1 MALIFEDESKTIGK
15 KQFIVPDKVVDKLKL
30 NRNLFGNAKKSKG
43 YKRINA
49 IIDDDYN
56 KRSTKKDKIH
66 NGKKTISGSELKK
79 LNQEKDSGQISNS
92 PTDINNVL
100 TGPLFPWA
108 KDQLRAARTAVEK
121 VKAVP
126 PVPKLEKHPEKPED
140 VNKPL
145 KMGNS
150 LVKITESSDED
161 WLPYYD
167 SISEIDTSSIL
178 HDFIFKKSNKQQWTP
193 LIQPDMYKKALSEF
207 VKFGKFIHFPT
218 KYVYQWMG
226 IILNNTAKLRANT
239 EWAGHID
246 YGVFPM
252 SDLEDAIEQYPEFF
266 EKYIKEF
273 GEPNEDYSY
282 DFMDDIGFYDW
293 MSMPDGSDAW
303 SDYGLPALESIICG
317 YKEGMTPE
325 ETIVIINKALD
336 CAHPRGDL
344 ASIFIV
350 GGSRTL
356 TQISESIKRS
366 NKKIIINENQLL
378 ALKEYHDQLAFNF
391 DEDGNAYFEK
401 NNWEHYVDFL
411 EDIGKPG
418 TLPSSEWGIQ
428 EIQDAVDEELE
439 KISYDGDDLNEYDY
453 ENAFLE
459 LVFETFIYKHNKMD
473 EIFEDDFLE
482 KFNGFYEFEKEN
494 NYYDRSQT
502 IEKYLREKTD
512 VFDDPYNLDDFL
524 TPFGYNEY
532 RGHLREAFTEHFEEY
547 DMLSSMIINDR
558 GLIYIERNITIPNFN
573 SPEFNLNKNLYKTYY
588 NYLKDKFYDLGNC
601 FTWGENC
608 GEAYNGSSFG
618 QGKTSEL
625 RIKCWVDPKDIN
637 WASTVY
643 RNCYSLNYEKEV
655 YIDKTGA
662 KIEVFDVVLMN
673 GNVNGQNVSSKSLI
687 KTPIIVEY

>member
-49 IIDDDYN
+49 IIDDEYN

-100 TGPLFPWA
+100 TSPLFPWA

-150 LVKITESSDED
+150 LVKITESYDDD

-167 SISEIDTSSIL
+167 SISEIDTSRIL
-178 HDFIFKKSNKQQWTP
+178 YDFIFKKSNKQQWTP

-246 YGVFPM
+246 YGSFPM

-303 SDYGLPALESIICG
+303 SDYGLPALEEVICK

-350 GGSRTL
+350 GGSKAL
-356 TQISESIKRS
+356 TQISESIKRN
-366 NKKIIINENQLL
+366 NKKIIVNENQLL

-391 DEDGNAYFEK
+391 DENGNAYFKK

-418 TLPSSEWGIQ
+418 TLPSSEWGMQ
-428 EIQDAVDEELE
+428 EIQNAVNEELE
-439 KISYDGDDLNEYDY
+439 KVDYQNDELNEYDY
-453 ENAFLE
+453 VNAFLE
-459 LVFETFIYKHNKMD
+459 LVYETFIYEHNKMD
-473 EIFEDDFLE
+473 EIFENNFLE

-502 IEKYLREKTD
+502 IKKYLQEKTD
-512 VFDDPYNLDDFL
+512 VFDDPYNLDNFL

-532 RGHLREAFTEHFEEY
+532 QGHLQEAFTEHFEEY

-573 SPEFNLNKNLYKTYY
+573 SPEFNFNKNLYKTYY

-601 FTWGENC
+601 FSWGEDC
-608 GEAYNGSSFG
+608 GEAYNGGSFG

-625 RIKCWVDPKDIN
+625 KIKCWVDPKDIN
-637 WASTVY
+637 WETTVY

-655 YIDKTGA
+655 YIDETGA

-673 GNVNGQNVSSKSLI
+673 GNVNGQNVSGKSLI

>member
-15 KQFIVPDKVVDKLKL
+15 KQFIVPDKVVEKLKL

-56 KRSTKKDKIH
+56 KRSNKKDKIH

-145 KMGNS
+145 KMGNATI
-150 LVKITESSDED
+150 KIT
-161 WLPYYD
+161 
-167 SISEIDTSSIL
+167 
-178 HDFIFKKSNKQQWTP
+178 
-193 LIQPDMYKKALSEF
+193 
-207 VKFGKFIHFPT
+207 
-218 KYVYQWMG
+218 
-226 IILNNTAKLRANT
+226 
-239 EWAGHID
+239 
-246 YGVFPM
+246 
-252 SDLEDAIEQYPEFF
+252 
-266 EKYIKEF
+266 
-273 GEPNEDYSY
+273 
-282 DFMDDIGFYDW
+282 
-293 MSMPDGSDAW
+293 
-303 SDYGLPALESIICG
+303 
-317 YKEGMTPE
+317 
-325 ETIVIINKALD
+325 
-336 CAHPRGDL
+336 
-344 ASIFIV
+344 
-350 GGSRTL
+350 
-356 TQISESIKRS
+356 
-366 NKKIIINENQLL
+366 ENQLL
-378 ALKEYHDQLAFNF
+378 VLKEYHDQLAFNF

-418 TLPSSEWGIQ
+418 TLPSSEWGMQ
-428 EIQDAVDEELE
+428 EIQNAVDEELE
-439 KISYDGDDLNEYDY
+439 KVDYRDDELNEYDY

-459 LVFETFIYKHNKMD
+459 LVCETFIYKHNKMD
-473 EIFEDDFLE
+473 EIFEDNFLE

-502 IEKYLREKTD
+502 IEKYLRQQTD
-512 VFDDPYNLDDFL
+512 VFNDPYNLDNFL
-524 TPFGYNEY
+524 TPFGYKEY
-532 RGHLREAFTEHFEEY
+532 QGHLQERFTEHFEEY

-558 GLIYIERNITIPNFN
+558 GLIYIERNIVIPNFN

-601 FTWGENC
+601 FSWGEDC

-625 RIKCWVDPKDIN
+625 KIKCWVDPKDIN
-637 WASTVY
+637 WEATVY

-655 YIDKTGA
+655 YIDETGA
-662 KIEVFDVVLMN
+662 KIEVFDVVLMK
-673 GNVNGQNVSSKSLI
+673 GNANGQNVSGKSLI

>member
-1 MALIFEDESKTIGK
+1 
-15 KQFIVPDKVVDKLKL
+15 
-30 NRNLFGNAKKSKG
+30 
-43 YKRINA
+43 
-49 IIDDDYN
+49 
-56 KRSTKKDKIH
+56 
-66 NGKKTISGSELKK
+66 
-79 LNQEKDSGQISNS
+79 
-92 PTDINNVL
+92 
-100 TGPLFPWA
+100 
-108 KDQLRAARTAVEK
+108 
-121 VKAVP
+121 
-126 PVPKLEKHPEKPED
+126 
-140 VNKPL
+140 
-145 KMGNS
+145 MGNS
-150 LVKITESSDED
+150 LVKITESYGDD

-167 SISEIDTSSIL
+167 SVSEIDTSSIL
-178 HDFIFKKSNKQQWTP
+178 YDFIFKKSDKQQWTP

-239 EWAGHID
+239 EWAGHTD

-266 EKYIKEF
+266 GKYIKEF

-303 SDYGLPALESIICG
+303 SDYGLPALEKVICE

-350 GGSRTL
+350 GGSKTL
-356 TQISESIKRS
+356 TQISESIKRNS
-366 NKKIIINENQLL
+366 KKIIVNENQLL
-378 ALKEYHDQLAFNF
+378 TIKEYHDQLTFNF

-401 NNWEHYVDFL
+401 NNWEHYADFL

-418 TLPSSEWGIQ
+418 TLPSSEWGNQ
-428 EIQDAVDEELE
+428 EIQDAINGELE

-459 LVFETFIYKHNKMD
+459 LVCETFIYKHNKMD

-494 NYYDRSQT
+494 NYYDRCQT

-524 TPFGYNEY
+524 TPFGYSEY
-532 RGHLREAFTEHFEEY
+532 QGHLQEAFTEHFEDY

-601 FTWGENC
+601 FSWGKDC
-608 GEAYNGSSFG
+608 GEAYNGGSFG

-637 WASTVY
+637 WEATVY

-655 YIDKTGA
+655 YIDETGA
-662 KIEVFDVVLMN
+662 KIEVFDVVLMD
-673 GNVNGQNVSSKSLI
+673 GNVNGQNVSGKSLI

>member
-140 VNKPL
+140 INKPL

-150 LVKITESSDED
+150 LVKITESTDED
-161 WLPYYD
+161 WPIYYD
-167 SISEIDTSSIL
+167 YLTDYDAYYVLSE
-178 HDFIFKKSNKQQWTP
+178 FFNNQQGKQDWGA
-193 LIQPDMYKKALSEF
+193 LINPDMYKKALSEF
-207 VKFGKFIHFPT
+207 TKYGKLINFPS

-226 IILNNTAKLRANT
+226 IIMKNTAILRANT
-239 EWAGHID
+239 DLAGHSSQFPGYEVAEYAENIDGIEIEPD
-246 YGVFPM
+246 YGEG
-252 SDLEDAIEQYPEFF
+252 SKWLE
-266 EKYIKEF
+266 EKGLYK
-273 GEPNEDYSY
+273 
-282 DFMDDIGFYDW
+282 W
-293 MSMPDGSDAW
+293 MQMPDGSDAW
-303 SDYGLPALESIICG
+303 SDYGLDPL
-317 YKEGMTPE
+317 
-325 ETIVIINKALD
+325 ETIFAEYDEDLPPEKVLVLVNRALD
-336 CAHPRGDL
+336 VYHQRGDM
-344 ASIFIV
+344 ASIFIA
-350 GGSRTL
+350 GGSKAL
-356 TQISESIKRS
+356 SKIAEEIKRNS
-366 NKKIIINENQLL
+366 KKIIVNENQLL
-378 ALKEYHDQLAFNF
+378 ALKEYHDQLSFNF
-391 DEDGNAYFEK
+391 DENGNAYFEK

-418 TLPSSEWGIQ
+418 TLPSSEWGNQ
-428 EIQDAVDEELE
+428 EIQDAINGELK

-453 ENAFLE
+453 ENAFLG
-459 LVFETFIYKHNKMD
+459 LVCETFIYKHNKMD

-494 NYYDRSQT
+494 NYYDRCQT

-524 TPFGYNEY
+524 TPFGYSEY
-532 RGHLREAFTEHFEEY
+532 QGHLQEAFTEHFEDY

-588 NYLKDKFYDLGNC
+588 NYLKNSFYDLGNC
-601 FTWGENC
+601 FSWGEDC

-637 WASTVY
+637 WEATVY

-655 YIDKTGA
+655 YIDETGA

-673 GNVNGQNVSSKSLI
+673 GNVNGQNVSGKSLI

>member
-161 WLPYYD
+161 WPIYYD
-167 SISEIDTSSIL
+167 YLTDYDAYYVLSEFFD
-178 HDFIFKKSNKQQWTP
+178 NPQGKQDWGV
-193 LIQPDMYKKALSEF
+193 LINPDMYKKALSEF
-207 VKFGKFIHFPT
+207 T
-218 KYVYQWMG
+218 KYGKLINFPSKYIYQWMG
-226 IILNNTAKLRANT
+226 IIMKNTAILRANT
-239 EWAGHID
+239 DLAGHSPQFPGYEVAEFAENIDGIEIEPD
-246 YGVFPM
+246 YGEG
-252 SDLEDAIEQYPEFF
+252 SKWLWKKGLY
-266 EKYIKEF
+266 K
-273 GEPNEDYSY
+273 
-282 DFMDDIGFYDW
+282 W
-293 MSMPDGSDAW
+293 MQMPDGSDAW
-303 SDYGLPALESIICG
+303 SDYGLDPL
-317 YKEGMTPE
+317 
-325 ETIVIINKALD
+325 ETIFAEYDEDLPPEKVLVLVNKALD
-336 CAHPRGDL
+336 VYHQRGDM
-344 ASIFIV
+344 ASIFVV
-350 GGSRTL
+350 GGSKAL
-356 TQISESIKRS
+356 SKIAEEIKRS
-366 NKKIIINENQLL
+366 SKKIIVNENQLL
-378 ALKEYHDQLAFNF
+378 VLKEYHDQLAFNF

-418 TLPSSEWGIQ
+418 TLPSSEWGNQ
-428 EIQDAVDEELE
+428 EIQDAINDELE

-459 LVFETFIYKHNKMD
+459 LVCETFIYKHNKMD

-512 VFDDPYNLDDFL
+512 VFDDPYNLDNFL
-524 TPFGYNEY
+524 TPFGYSEY
-532 RGHLREAFTEHFEEY
+532 QGHLQEAFTEHFEEY

-601 FTWGENC
+601 FSWGEDC

-637 WASTVY
+637 WEATVY
-643 RNCYSLNYEKEV
+643 RNCYSLNYEKEI
-655 YIDKTGA
+655 YIDETGA

-673 GNVNGQNVSSKSLI
+673 GNVNGQNVSGKSLI